1 MGKSVRGGQEKPDTK
16 MKEGD
21 FPYSMFHPTMQ
32 TYLLVPSHKTL
43 GDTVTATPKHHVTL

>member
-1 MGKSVRGGQEKPDTK
+1 MGKSVRSGQEEPDTK

-21 FPYSMFHPTMQ
+21 FPYSMFNLTMQ
-32 TYLLVPSHKTL
+32 VYLLAPSHKTL

>member
-1 MGKSVRGGQEKPDTK
+1 MGKSVRGGQEEPDTK

-21 FPYSMFHPTMQ
+21 FPYNMFHLTIQ

-43 GDTVTATPKHHVTL
+43 GDTVTATPKRHVTF